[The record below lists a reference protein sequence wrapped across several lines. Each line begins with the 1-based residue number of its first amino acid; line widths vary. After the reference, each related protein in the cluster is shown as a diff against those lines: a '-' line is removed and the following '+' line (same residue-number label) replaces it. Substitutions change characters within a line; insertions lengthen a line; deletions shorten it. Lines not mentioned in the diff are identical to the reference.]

1 MKAVGGKTMVSTGA
15 TAAETGTILIRKLQ
29 ARCIIGIRGWER
41 RRKQKVRLD
50 VAFAADLAP
59 AAASDRITDS
69 VDYKQV
75 KDRILGHVESSR
87 FQLLEALAASVADLV
102 LEDPR
107 VSAVDVTV
115 DKPKALSGAKS
126 VAVRI
131 QRSRAGPGRQRGV

>member
-1 MKAVGGKTMVSTGA
+1 MKAAEGKAIVSTRSV
-15 TAAETGTILIRKLQ
+15 AAESGTILIRHLQ

-41 RRKQKVRLD
+41 RRKQRVRLD
-50 VAFAADLAP
+50 VAFAADLGP

-75 KDRILGHVESSR
+75 KDRILGHVQSSR

-107 VSAVDVTV
+107 VTAVDVTV
-115 DKPKALSGAKS
+115 DKPNALSGAKS

-131 QRSRAGPGRQRGV
+131 QRTRGEPGRPRSV